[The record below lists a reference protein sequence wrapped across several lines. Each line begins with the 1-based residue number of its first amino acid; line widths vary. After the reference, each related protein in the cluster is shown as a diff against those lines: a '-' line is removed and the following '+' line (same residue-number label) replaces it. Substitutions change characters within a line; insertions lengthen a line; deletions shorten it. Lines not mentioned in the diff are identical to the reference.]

1 MVQMW
6 FLNLTLRTFV
16 VFRTAMCYAR
26 CSALASEL
34 SLFFQNLESFEAQLA
49 DALSDRNKA
58 TETISSLQVRVIHMR
73 FILLF
78 SLV

>member
-1 MVQMW
+1 
-6 FLNLTLRTFV
+6 
-16 VFRTAMCYAR
+16 MCYAR

-58 TETISSLQVRVIHMR
+58 TETISSLQVRVIHLR